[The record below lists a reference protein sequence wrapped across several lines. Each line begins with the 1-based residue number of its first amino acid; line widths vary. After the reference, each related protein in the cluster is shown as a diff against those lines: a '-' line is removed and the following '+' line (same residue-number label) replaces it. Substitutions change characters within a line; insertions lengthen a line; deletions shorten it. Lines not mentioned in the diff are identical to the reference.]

1 MAGRKKATTSKAS
14 STSKSSAAK
23 TSTKAKASPAKKEP
37 KEEVQEIEIP
47 VLEDSSVQAE
57 PSEYKKLLGAFG
69 EESLRKIFKYCFENN
84 LHFSN
89 KAVRM
94 VLIGCSE
101 EDTDEQLCEKYKAA
115 VEADEK
121 ITDKT
126 FFGQLRLENFEKIYA
141 EDYAV
146 SLLDE
151 EDKKNR
157 MQVIDI
163 LGYDP
168 FKDDTLQD
176 QPQLYRDLA
185 GMLTENMRKDVAK
198 AKAALTIVRG
208 YSNLEKYQRKIN
220 DIMKSGKTDDDTQKT
235 LDQLIKIQKT
245 LTDSINSTSEKHSF
259 IVKGLGNGGQ
269 GMLSDVMERVSTF
282 GIDEGVTNFYD
293 IATSKAIEELANISF
308 RAQLNQVNLSKTDY
322 ADIIAQQ
329 AQIVKEAQDKTRKAV
344 EALRIAKEKL
354 KKQELIE
361 ELALEYRK
369 KGIKE
374 NELQDFINREYKMY
388 SID

>member
-1 MAGRKKATTSKAS
+1 MPQGKKKAKKAS
-14 STSKSSAAK
+14 QADVLQEDITIEL
-23 TSTKAKASPAKKEP
+23 PAG
-37 KEEVQEIEIP
+37 
-47 VLEDSSVQAE
+47 AE
-57 PSEYKKLLGAFG
+57 KLLDKDDDVATPSEYEQLLKECGTEPTKAVF
-69 EESLRKIFKYCFENN
+69 RYCFINN
-84 LHFSN
+84 LHFSH
-89 KAVRM
+89 KVLRAV
-94 VLIGCSE
+94 LFTTPG
-101 EDTDEQLCEKYKAA
+101 EDMASDILERYRAA
-115 VEADEK
+115 IEADDN
-121 ITDKT
+121 IQDKT
-126 FFGQLRLENFEKIYA
+126 FFHQLRLENFEKIYS

-168 FKDDTLQD
+168 FKDDSLQD
-176 QPQLYRDLA
+176 QPQLYRDLS

-220 DIMKSGKTDDDTQKT
+220 DIMKSGEIDDDTQKT

-245 LTDSINSTSEKHSF
+245 LTDSINSTLEKHSF

-269 GMLSDVMERVSTF
+269 GALSDVMERIDTF

-293 IATSKAIEELANISF
+293 IATSKAIEEIASISF
-308 RAQLNQVNLSKTDY
+308 KAQLNQVNLSKTDY
-322 ADIIAQQ
+322 ADIIARQ
-329 AQIVKEAQDKTRKAV
+329 AELVREAQTKAKKAV
-344 EALRIAKEKL
+344 EALRVAKEKI

-361 ELALEYRK
+361 ELMIEYRK

-374 NELQDFINREYKMY
+374 SELQDFINREYKMY
-388 SID
+388 SMD